1 MHDELTWGVQEM
13 EELKYEVDE
22 EMYDEGE
29 EIPRIEMDG

>member
-1 MHDELTWGVQEM
+1 M